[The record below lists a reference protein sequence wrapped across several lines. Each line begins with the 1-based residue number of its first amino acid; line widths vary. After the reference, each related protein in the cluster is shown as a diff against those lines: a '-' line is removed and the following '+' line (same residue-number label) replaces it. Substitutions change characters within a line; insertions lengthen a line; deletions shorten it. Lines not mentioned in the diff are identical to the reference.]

1 MSYAILVT
9 FSVKSFSIGEEGYE
23 VNQFHDLEPYFGIDT
38 KIIELVSIPTVY
50 EWIWK

>member
-23 VNQFHDLEPYFGIDT
+23 VNQFHDFFSRKNKPPLQCTEVEMKLLF
-38 KIIELVSIPTVY
+38 KL
-50 EWIWK
+50 